1 MDITAITSAAR
12 YNGMTIGTASSIL
25 GTSGTSSA
33 SDLVSTSSGLA
44 SLSSNGTDLVSLSA
58 QALLDETSE
67 VTGLGEGAD
76 MSDLFSGLSTTA
88 IGGLLDSTSDLAVL
102 SAVFGS
108 SSTDD
113 LLLGV
118 VSATSG
124 G

>member
-76 MSDLFSGLSTTA
+76 MSDLFSGLSTAA